1 MKTFFFIN
9 LYKNNVITNL
19 ADAVPGDAVF
29 TVAAEKTAEF
39 SGTWYDQGSH
49 SAGFAVKFCINGTPE
64 TTAGAGLDHFF
75 LS

>member
-64 TTAGAGLDHFF
+64 TTAGACIDHFF